1 MDQVDHPALPPD
13 SPLMTMT
20 NSFLNDG
27 MLLLSMPGPRL
38 PTRDPTYYINDG
50 NSVLLVENTLFKV
63 HRSVLTKDKSAFETM
78 FQLSGETDSARSDS
92 SMGAT
97 QEGESDDNPIRLQG
111 DTADEF
117 RALLWALYALPHELT
132 IAMSGEADCVQ
143 LVNLVRITHKY
154 QFRSIMNWALAA
166 LHHYYSRPGA
176 FDDVLTTAAT
186 APTVPGVPTLPHTGP
201 ATPGPSPSHP
211 PTLVQITELAALCER
226 ADLLECTVARW
237 KRLIGEGRDLALA
250 LATGERFNL
259 RPVVGLAYHAL
270 MLRGKAYWDAE
281 RALTRAQRVRLLAGF
296 YALTKLW
303 EALPGQPPPLTHGAR
318 CTSQQRCTKAF
329 GVLWRTVLETGT
341 QVMPGLAREDLL
353 GKIMLAESVMKA
365 MVEREIP
372 SQGFLDG
379 IPHCRE
385 SALIATT
392 MRMREI
398 KDSLA
403 DYFSD
408 DF

>member
-1 MDQVDHPALPPD
+1 MDQDDHHPALPPD

-38 PTRDPTYYINDG
+38 PYRDPTYYINDG
-50 NSVLLVENTLFKV
+50 NSVLLVENTLFRV

-78 FQLSGETDSARSDS
+78 FQLSGETDSTRSDS
-92 SMGAT
+92 SMTAA

-132 IAMSGEADCVQ
+132 IAMTAEADSTQ

-154 QFRSIMNWALAA
+154 QFRSVMNWGLSA
-166 LHHYYSRPGA
+166 LHHYYSRSGA
-176 FDDVLTTAAT
+176 FDDVLTTVA
-186 APTVPGVPTLPHTGP
+186 APTPGAPTLP
-201 ATPGPSPSHP
+201 ATPGHSPSHP

-226 ADLLECTVARW
+226 ADLLELAMARW

-250 LATGERFNL
+250 LTTGERFNL

-270 MLRGKAYWDAE
+270 MLRGKAHWDAE
-281 RALTRAQRVRLLAGF
+281 AALTRAQRVRLLAGY

-318 CTSQQRCTKAF
+318 CASQQRCAKAF
-329 GVLWRTVLETGT
+329 GTLWRTVLETGT

-372 SQGFLDG
+372 SQGFLDAM
-379 IPHCRE
+379 PHCRE
-385 SALIATT
+385 SALVATT

-398 KDSLA
+398 KESLA

>member
-1 MDQVDHPALPPD
+1 MDHDDQPALPPD

-38 PTRDPTYYINDG
+38 PCRDPTYYINDG
-50 NSVLLVENTLFKV
+50 NTVLFVENILFKV

-78 FQLSGETDSARSDS
+78 FQLSGETDSVRSDS
-92 SMGAT
+92 SMSMA
-97 QEGESDDNPIRLQG
+97 QEGESDANPIRLQG

-132 IAMSGEADCVQ
+132 LAMTTDADCTQ

-154 QFRSIMNWALAA
+154 QFRSIMTWALSA

-186 APTVPGVPTLPHTGP
+186 SNPSPPTLPHTGP
-201 ATPGPSPSHP
+201 ATPGPSPAHP

-226 ADLLECTVARW
+226 ADLLECAIARW

-250 LATGERFNL
+250 LNIGERFNL
-259 RPVVGLAYHAL
+259 RPVTGLAYHGL
-270 MLRGKAYWDAE
+270 MLRGKAQWDAE
-281 RALTRAQRVRLLAGF
+281 PALTRAQRVRLLAGY

-303 EALPGQPPPLTHGAR
+303 DALPGQPPPLTHGAR
-318 CTSQQRCTKAF
+318 CTSQQRCAKAF
-329 GVLWRTVLETGT
+329 GTLWRTVLETGT
-341 QVMPGLAREDLL
+341 QVLPGLAREDVL
-353 GKIMLAESVMKA
+353 GKIMLAESFMKA

-379 IPHCRE
+379 MPHCRE
-385 SALIATT
+385 SALVATT

-398 KDSLA
+398 KESLA